1 MLRVSRSLQSRQTE
15 PESWSTAQR
24 TNPRTRP
31 RDGRPLAGS
40 PAVSIGRCPGCIPR
54 RRWLHWCPTS
64 RDEGS
69 HQRSN
74 RPGVQSTSQ
83 IDVICTKSV
92 VNKRR
97 NLATCHRE
105 QVPLQGVL
113 ELMSMAWLWMISPSR
128 WLFEISRRLRPTGAN
143 LTGPPTIFL
152 APTMLAAYR
161 SRPLQIRTVIFGI

>member
-1 MLRVSRSLQSRQTE
+1 VLRVSSSLQSSRQTE

-40 PAVSIGRCPGCIPR
+40 PAVSIGRCPGCFPR

-113 ELMSMAWLWMISPSR
+113 DIMSMAWLWMISPSR
-128 WLFEISRRLRPTGAN
+128 WLFD